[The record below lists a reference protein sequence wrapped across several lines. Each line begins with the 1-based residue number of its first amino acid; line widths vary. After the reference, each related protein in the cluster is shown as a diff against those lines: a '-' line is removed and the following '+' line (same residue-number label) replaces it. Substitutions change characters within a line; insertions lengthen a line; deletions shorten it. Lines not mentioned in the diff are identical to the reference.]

1 MCGGDV
7 FGSIARIALASASFG
22 ASELFG
28 VGQKV
33 GNMFSNKPNMEGK
46 TVVSLQQ
53 QQSSAKQS
61 EADEAAVQAREES
74 KKKAANML
82 GRRSTIL
89 TGSSGL
95 TDRANTTKKTLLGA

>member
-1 MCGGDV
+1 MCGGGN
-7 FGSIARIALASASFG
+7 FLSGIARIALAG
-22 ASELFG
+22 ATAGSSELFG
-28 VGQKV
+28 YGKDVAK
-33 GNMFSNKPNMEGK
+33 MFSNQPNMEGK
-46 TVVSLQQ
+46 TVVSP
-53 QQSSAKQS
+53 QSTSSVKES
-61 EADEAAVQAREES
+61 EANEAAVQAREDA

>member
-7 FGSIARIALASASFG
+7 FGSIARIALATASFG
-22 ASELFG
+22 TSELFG
-28 VGQKV
+28 VGEKV

-46 TVVSLQQ
+46 TVVSP

-61 EADEAAVQAREES
+61 EADEAAVQAREDA

>member
-1 MCGGDV
+1 MCGGDI
-7 FGSIARIALASASFG
+7 FGSIARLALASASFG
-22 ASELFG
+22 TSELFE
-28 VGQKV
+28 V

-46 TVVSLQQ
+46 TVVSPQ